1 MSAPFV
7 LHIDIDAF
15 FAAAEVMM
23 RPGLKGK
30 PVIIG
35 GMPDERGVVSTAS
48 YEARKFGV
56 HSGMALRNAG
66 RKCPDGIFLRGR
78 FHIYERIS
86 REFFKCLSRFSPV
99 VEPVSVDE
107 AYIDLSGMKYS
118 GSSIYDLAAGIKGS
132 VEKHI
137 GLKVSAGLG
146 YTKLGAKL
154 ATEAAK
160 PGGIFFMDDEKEF
173 ISGLSLEKIPGI
185 GPHTLVILHGMGI
198 KRVSEL
204 KDKNFSLWKRVIG
217 HYFYSP
223 SGEYRKRKEPKT
235 RSFSRETTFMND
247 IRNRSMIL
255 SHLAYLLDRLSV
267 YLVENGLYA
276 GRVEVKVR
284 FSDFSTFTARCSLDF
299 PTFSYQDMWNNSVP
313 LLDKLLNKRK
323 LPLRLIGIKVEDI
336 AKTRSLLPFVS
347 VKGEELSRTIAGI
360 KKKHGFS
367 SIFTAREFLLER
379 VYPVE
384 KEGVVL
390 KTASLTK

>member
-1 MSAPFV
+1 MNSPFV

-30 PVIIG
+30 PVIVG

-56 HSGMALRNAG
+56 HSGMALRNAA
-66 RKCPDGIFLRGR
+66 RKCPDGVFLRGR
-78 FHIYERIS
+78 FHVYERIS
-86 REFFKCLSRFSPV
+86 RQFFKCLSRFSPV
-99 VEPVSVDE
+99 VEAVSVDE
-107 AYIDLSGMKYS
+107 AYVDLSGIKYYR
-118 GSSIYDLAAGIKGS
+118 SSVYDIATRIKDE
-132 VEKHI
+132 VEKNI

-185 GPHTLVILHGMGI
+185 GPNTLLILHGMGI
-198 KRVSEL
+198 KRVYEL
-204 KDKNFSLWKRVIG
+204 KEKNFPLWKRVIG
-217 HYFYSP
+217 HYFYSSP
-223 SGEYRKRKEPKT
+223 GEYKKSRQPKT

-247 IRNRSMIL
+247 IRDRNMLL

-267 YLVENGLYA
+267 FMVGKGLYA

-284 FSDFSTFTARCSLDF
+284 FSDFSTFTARTSLEF
-299 PTFSYQDMWNNSVP
+299 PTFSYRDIWRRSVP
-313 LLDKLLNKRK
+313 LLDKLLKKRD
-323 LPLRLIGIKVEDI
+323 LPLRLVGIKVEDI
-336 AKTRSLLPFVS
+336 SENRSLLPFIS
-347 VKGEELSRTIAGI
+347 IKGETLSRTISEI

-367 SIFTAREFLLER
+367 SIFTAREFLLESE
-379 VYPVE
+379 YPVE
-384 KEGVVL
+384 KEGIVL

>member
-1 MSAPFV
+1 M
-7 LHIDIDAF
+7 LHVDIDAF

-23 RPGLKGK
+23 RPALRGK

-48 YEARKFGV
+48 YEAREFGV
-56 HSGMALRNAG
+56 HSGMALKNAA

-86 REFFKCLSRFSPV
+86 RQFFKVLSRFSPV
-99 VEPVSVDE
+99 VEAVSVDE
-107 AYIDLSGMKYS
+107 AYVDLSGMKYFY
-118 GSSIYDLAAGIKGS
+118 SSVYEIASVIKDA
-132 VEKHI
+132 VEKNI

-160 PGGIFFMDDEKEF
+160 PGGVFFIGDEKEF
-173 ISGLSLEKIPGI
+173 ISGLALEMIPGI
-185 GPHTLVILHGMGI
+185 GPHTLLILQGMGI

-204 KDKNFSLWKRVIG
+204 KVKNFSLWKRLIG
-217 HYFYSP
+217 HYFYSSTEKYKKS
-223 SGEYRKRKEPKT
+223 SGPKT

-247 IRNRSMIL
+247 IRDRNMIL
-255 SHLAYLLDRLSV
+255 AHLAYLLDRLSV
-267 YLVENGLYA
+267 YMVGKGLYA
-276 GRVEVKVR
+276 GRVEIKIR
-284 FSDFSTFTARCSLDF
+284 FSDFSTFTAGESFTL
-299 PTFSYQDMWNNSVP
+299 PTYSYQDIWRRSIP
-313 LLDKLLNKRK
+313 LLDKLLGKRK
-323 LPLRLIGIKVEDI
+323 LPIRLVGIKMEDI
-336 AKTRSLLPFVS
+336 TENRSLLPFIS
-347 VKGEELSRTIAGI
+347 IKGENLSRAITAI

-367 SIFTAREFLLER
+367 SIFTARECLLGR

>member
-1 MSAPFV
+1 MKFPFV

-15 FAAAEVMM
+15 FAAVEVMM

-56 HSGMALRNAG
+56 HSGMALRNAA
-66 RKCPDGIFLRGR
+66 RKCPEGIFLRGR
-78 FHIYERIS
+78 FHIYDRIS
-86 REFFKCLSRFSPV
+86 REFLKYLSRFSPV

-107 AYIDLSGMKYS
+107 AYIDLSGMTYIH
-118 GSSIYDLAAGIKGS
+118 SSVYEIAAGIKDS

-160 PGGIFFMDDEKEF
+160 PGGIFFMDNEKEF

-185 GPHTLVILHGMGI
+185 GPHTLLILHGMGI
-198 KRVSEL
+198 RRVYEL
-204 KDKNFSLWKRVIG
+204 KEKNFHLWKRVIG
-217 HYFYSP
+217 HYFYSG
-223 SGEYRKRKEPKT
+223 SRGYRRRKEPEN
-235 RSFSRETTFMND
+235 RSFSRETTFIND
-247 IRNRSMIL
+247 IRNREILL

-267 YLVENGLYA
+267 YLVKNGLYA

-284 FSDFSTFTARCSLDF
+284 FSDFSTFTGRSSLEF
-299 PTFSYQDMWNNSVP
+299 PTYSYQDMWKKSVV
-313 LLDKLLNKRK
+313 LLDKLLKK
-323 LPLRLIGIKVEDI
+323 KGLPLRLVGVKVEDI
-336 AKTRSLLPFVS
+336 SGSRSLLPFVS
-347 VKGEELSRTIAGI
+347 VKGEVITRTITDI
-360 KKKHGFS
+360 KGKYGFS
-367 SIFTAREFLLER
+367 SIFTAREFLLKSM
-379 VYPVE
+379 YPVD
-384 KEGVVL
+384 KDGIVL

>member
-1 MSAPFV
+1 MRSPFV

-66 RKCPDGIFLRGR
+66 RKCPEGVFLRGR

-86 REFFKCLSRFSPV
+86 RQFFKCLSRFSPV
-99 VEPVSVDE
+99 VEAVSVDE
-107 AYIDLSGMKYS
+107 AYIDLSGMTYIH
-118 GSSIYDLAAGIKGS
+118 SSVYEIVSRIKDA
-132 VEKHI
+132 VEKEI

-185 GPHTLVILHGMGI
+185 GPHTLLILQGMGI
-198 KRVSEL
+198 KRVREL
-204 KDKNFSLWKRVIG
+204 RAKNFSLWKRVIG
-217 HYFYSP
+217 HYFYSSP
-223 SGEYRKRKEPKT
+223 GEYKKNKEPKT

-247 IRNRSMIL
+247 IRDRNMIL

-267 YLVENGLYA
+267 YLVEKGLYA
-276 GRVEVKVR
+276 GKVEVKVR
-284 FSDFSTFTARCSLDF
+284 FSDFSTFTARVSLDF
-299 PTFSYQDMWNNSVP
+299 PTYSYQDIWGRSVP
-313 LLDKLLNKRK
+313 LLDKLLKRRE
-323 LPLRLIGIKVEDI
+323 LPLRLVGIKVEEITDN
-336 AKTRSLLPFVS
+336 RSLLPFVTIR
-347 VKGEELSRTIAGI
+347 GEVLSKTITAI
-360 KKKHGFS
+360 KKKYGFS
-367 SIFTAREFLLER
+367 SIFTAREFLLNN